1 MQPVFAGHSRL
12 PAGGFP
18 AILPDMEKLDHLD
31 RRLLTI
37 LQRDASLSL
46 EDLGER
52 VGLSRNAV
60 WRRVKALE
68 EAGIIRARVALLDPE
83 KLGLCLTVFMLIK
96 AERHTPDWLDRF
108 TAATRDMPEILGA
121 YRMTGDL
128 DYLIR
133 ARVADVKAYD
143 RLYKALIARV
153 DLHDVS
159 ASFVMEETKETTA
172 LPV

>member
-1 MQPVFAGHSRL
+1 
-12 PAGGFP
+12 
-18 AILPDMEKLDHLD
+18 MEKLDHLD
-31 RRLLTI
+31 RRILTI

-46 EDLGER
+46 EELGDR
-52 VGLSRNAV
+52 IGLSRNAV

-68 EAGIIRARVALLDPE
+68 DSGVIRARVALLDPD
-83 KLGLCLTVFMLIK
+83 KLGLGLTVFMMIK
-96 AERHTPDWLDRF
+96 ADRHTPDWLDRF
-108 TAATRDMPEILGA
+108 TRATLDMPEILGA

-143 RLYKALIARV
+143 RLYKDLIARV

-159 ASFVMEETKETTA
+159 ASFVMEETKDTTA